1 MDERRVAPRQKSFF
15 RGFVYF
21 ENCPSAVDCLIR
33 DISDV
38 GARLKFSSP
47 PMGTDIL
54 TLTIPVKGQSFRA
67 KVQWRSNDEIGIAF
81 LDAASTAK
89 SSSCVMADRMDH
101 LETEIAVLKQ
111 IIKRLKRAA
120 FGD

>member
-1 MDERRVAPRQKSFF
+1 
-15 RGFVYF
+15 
-21 ENCPSAVDCLIR
+21 
-33 DISDV
+33 
-38 GARLKFSSP
+38 
-47 PMGTDIL
+47 MGTDIL

-111 IIKRLKRAA
+111 IIKRLQKTAGGNTEAA
-120 FGD
+120 